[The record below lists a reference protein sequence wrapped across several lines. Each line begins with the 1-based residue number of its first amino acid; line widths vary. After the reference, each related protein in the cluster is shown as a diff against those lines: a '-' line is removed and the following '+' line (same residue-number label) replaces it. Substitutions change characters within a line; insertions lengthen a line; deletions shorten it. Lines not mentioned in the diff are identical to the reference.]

1 MSITKGQ
8 LNLAAW
14 LSIVNA
20 VISLPFLAMSMY
32 LGNMGGIGPWL
43 LQAGLSLIGLGLF
56 IYVLLS
62 LRRLLN
68 SRFQFH
74 DADIYITLLIWVEVV
89 LVLLN
94 LLSLGSDKLEFGLHL
109 LSTVVLIPL
118 GILIIMFGT
127 RVLRLPQDL
136 FGLKKPFAIAQ
147 IVTGIFFITVI
158 LFILGIIAS
167 AVGDVIL
174 GIIFFRAAEEPLSH
188 VVPRPAPIE

>member
-8 LNLAAW
+8 LNLAGW

-20 VISLPFLAMSMY
+20 VISLPFIAMSML
-32 LGNMGGIGPWL
+32 LGSMGGIGPRL
-43 LQAGLSLIGLGLF
+43 LQAALSLIGLGLF
-56 IYVLLS
+56 IYVFSS
-62 LRRLLN
+62 LRKLLN

-74 DADIYITLLIWVEVV
+74 HADIYITLLIWVEVV
-89 LVLLN
+89 LVLLT
-94 LLSLGSDKLEFGLHL
+94 LFSLGSDKLEFGMNI

-127 RVLRLPQDL
+127 RVLRLSQDL

-147 IVTGIFFITVI
+147 IVTGIFFVTVI
-158 LFILGIIAS
+158 LFVLGIIAS

-188 VVPRPAPIE
+188 IEPCPVPIE

>member
-20 VISLPFLAMSMY
+20 VISLPFMAMSMY

-94 LLSLGSDKLEFGLHL
+94 FLSLGSDKLEFGLHL

-136 FGLKKPFAIAQ
+136 FGLKKLFAITQ

-174 GIIFFRAAEEPLSH
+174 GIIFFRAAEESLSH
-188 VVPRPAPIE
+188 IEPRPIPIE

>member
-20 VISLPFLAMSMY
+20 VISLPFIAMSMF
-32 LGNMGGIGPWL
+32 LGNMGGIGPRL
-43 LQAGLSLIGLGLF
+43 LQATLSLIGLGLF

-62 LRRLLN
+62 LRKLFN

-74 DADIYITLLIWVEVV
+74 DADIYVTLLIWVEVV
-89 LVLLN
+89 LVLLT
-94 LLSLGSDKLEFGLHL
+94 LLSLGSDKMEFGMNI

-127 RVLRLPQDL
+127 RVLRLSQDL

-158 LFILGIIAS
+158 LFMLGIIAS

-188 VVPRPAPIE
+188 IESRPAPIE